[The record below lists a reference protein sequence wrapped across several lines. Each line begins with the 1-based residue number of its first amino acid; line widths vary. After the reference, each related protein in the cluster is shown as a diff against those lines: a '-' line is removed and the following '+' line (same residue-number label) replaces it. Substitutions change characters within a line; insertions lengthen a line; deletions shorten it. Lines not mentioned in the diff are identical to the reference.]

1 MGKVADNIIKTGT
14 FLTIVLS
21 IIAALFGFKGPNIIN
36 TALLEVHKSES
47 ERGKE
52 LASIYCVTCHLLPD
66 PQSLDKTTW
75 KNSILPN
82 MGRRLGL
89 KLEGKTWRSDLDATE
104 AAIVSK
110 MNIYP
115 GFPLISSE
123 DWKLISE
130 YYVES
135 APKKLEGQDKSHLDI
150 KRNFPFKAEP
160 VFVGSSIMPQVTLLE
175 YNEKEEKLFVGD
187 DLSLYALDVFGTS
200 DQTWTLESPATDLVY
215 QENNPSPLLLTIGT
229 VYPSD
234 QKLGKI
240 LGLNEN
246 GQRVKFSQLKRPV
259 DFNFHDL
266 NGDSRKD
273 LILSQFGNY
282 KGKLSWFDDGDET
295 KEHILS
301 ELPGAR
307 KTEVFD
313 VNKDG
318 RPDIIALM
326 AQAREQITL
335 FTNLGENGFEE
346 KKLLEF
352 PAVNGTNY
360 FELADFNSDGFFDL
374 LVTNGDNRD
383 YSNIDKPYHGVRIYL
398 NNGENDFKEE
408 FFFPMYDC
416 SKAMARDFDN
426 DGDLDII
433 AASLFGSYQGEKK
446 THESIV
452 YLLNNGNMTFT
463 ASYIPEAMHGNW
475 LTMDVGDFNKDNLLD
490 VVLGTYVFNIQEM
503 MKIIGFHENDKIP
516 QVLLLTQ
523 F

>member
-1 MGKVADNIIKTGT
+1 MV
-14 FLTIVLS
+14 VLY
-21 IIAALFGFKGPNIIN
+21 GFTGPNIIN
-36 TALLEVHKSES
+36 TSSLRVYGNES
-47 ERGKE
+47 ERGKQ
-52 LASIYCVTCHLLPD
+52 LASMYCATCHLLPD
-66 PQSLDKTTW
+66 PQFLDKATW
-75 KNSILPN
+75 KNSVLPN

-89 KLEGKTWRSDLDATE
+89 KLDGKTWRSDLDATE
-104 AAIVSK
+104 SAIVAK

-115 GFPLISSE
+115 DVPLISSQ

-130 YYVES
+130 YYVDN
-135 APKKLEGQDKSHLDI
+135 APKKLAKQDKSHLDI
-150 KRNFPFKAEP
+150 KSNFPFKAEP
-160 VFVGSSIMPQVTLLE
+160 VFVGSSMMPQVTLLE
-175 YNEKEEKLFVGD
+175 YHEKEEKLFVGD
-187 DLSLYALDVFGTS
+187 NLNLYALDVFGTS
-200 DQTWTLESPATDLVY
+200 DQTWSLESPATDLVY
-215 QENNPSPLLLTIGT
+215 KENDNRPLLLTIGT

-234 QKLGKI
+234 QKLGEI
-240 LGLNEN
+240 LRLNEN
-246 GQRVKFSQLKRPV
+246 GQHMKFSQLKRPV
-259 DFNFHDL
+259 DFNFYDL

-282 KGKLSWFDDGDET
+282 KGKLSWFDDGDDT
-295 KEHILS
+295 KEHILT
-301 ELPGAR
+301 ELPGTR
-307 KTEVFD
+307 KTEIID
-313 VNKDG
+313 VDKDG
-318 RPDIIALM
+318 MPDIIALM

-335 FTNLGENGFEE
+335 FTNLGENRFEE

-360 FELADFNSDGFFDL
+360 FELADFNNDGFFDL

-398 NNGENDFKEE
+398 NDGENDFKEE

-433 AASLFGSYQGEKK
+433 AASLFGSYKGEKK
-446 THESIV
+446 MNESIV

-475 LTMDVGDFNKDNLLD
+475 LTMDVGDFNKDNRLD
-490 VVLGTYVFNIQEM
+490 VVLGAYVFNIQEM
-503 MKIIGFHENDKIP
+503 MKIIGFHQDDKIP
-516 QVLLLTQ
+516 QVILLTQ